1 MGASCWPEGWGCSVR
16 TRSGLKSLFR
26 AGLTLFAGAVL
37 CMSAPASARAGA
49 GEITRSAPA
58 TLRLSGRVT
67 DLAAVLSA
75 DQRSALA
82 ADLIRAESRT
92 RHQIVIATVSSLNGR
107 DIASYA
113 RDLGNHAAIGRK
125 LDDKGIVILLAPNEQ
140 LVRIAV
146 GRGLETVFTD
156 ALCQQI
162 IDEVMLPQ
170 FREGKLFDGLSGA
183 ITAIS
188 AKL

>member
-1 MGASCWPEGWGCSVR
+1 MGASCWPEGWGRSVR
-16 TRSGLKSLFR
+16 TRSGLTSLFR
-26 AGLTLFAGAVL
+26 AVLTLFAGAVL

-49 GEITRSAPA
+49 GEIAAPA

-82 ADLIRAESRT
+82 ADLVRAESRT